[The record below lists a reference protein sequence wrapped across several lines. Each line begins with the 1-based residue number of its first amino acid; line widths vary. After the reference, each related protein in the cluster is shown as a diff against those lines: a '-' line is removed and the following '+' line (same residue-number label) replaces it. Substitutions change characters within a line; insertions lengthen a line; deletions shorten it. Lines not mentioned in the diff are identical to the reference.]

1 MIIVNIFMEDKNI
14 IVGRQHAVRR
24 PPKYDSATVTQE
36 TISDELALL
45 TLGDFEALDFTID
58 LKQFNNE
65 ISKFDNDWVDY
76 LPRSDRLNNRKGLVL
91 TNLPGKT
98 HQDNPSQAQASY
110 AAGRKVFEKEF
121 CQPTEVF
128 NHCTSLYPLLN
139 TFAPLGRTFLVK
151 SNMGGYFAP
160 HRDHPEMPRET
171 FRIAVF
177 LKNCKTYEY
186 DWIIGPDTKLQI
198 EEGRAY
204 YINTRRTHRTIS
216 WVDNSIHLII
226 NVPFTTKN
234 VSKLIASLKYGH

>member
-1 MIIVNIFMEDKNI
+1 MNNNIT
-14 IVGRQHAVRR
+14 VGNQHAVRR
-24 PPKYDSATVTQE
+24 PTRYDSAKVNQE

-45 TLGDFEALDFTID
+45 TLGDFEPLDFLID
-58 LKQFNNE
+58 SGQFNHE
-65 ISKFDNDWVDY
+65 IAKFDNDWVDY
-76 LPRSDRLNNRKGLVL
+76 LPRTDRLNNRKGLVI
-91 TNLPGKT
+91 TNLENKT

-110 AAGRKVFEKEF
+110 AAGRKVFEREF
-121 CQPTEVF
+121 SYPTDVY
-128 NHCTSLYPLLN
+128 HSCPSLHPLLD

-177 LKNCKTYEY
+177 LKNCRTYEY
-186 DWIIGPDTKLQI
+186 DWIIGADTKLQI

-216 WVDNSIHLII
+216 WVDDSIHLII
-226 NVPFTTKN
+226 NVPFTTEN
-234 VSKLIASLKYGH
+234 VSKLIANLKHGH